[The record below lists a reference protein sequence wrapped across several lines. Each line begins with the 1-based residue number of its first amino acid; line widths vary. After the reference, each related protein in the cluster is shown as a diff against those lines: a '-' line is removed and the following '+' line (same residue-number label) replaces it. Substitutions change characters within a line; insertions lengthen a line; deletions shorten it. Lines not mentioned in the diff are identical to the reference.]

1 MARLIVIALRLLI
14 WLLLSADLEV
24 ANVAIGLAVALAL
37 PLPRRLRRLS
47 LQQLGRAFAASVG
60 ALPQAYREAAQL
72 LLHPR
77 AELTTVHDEP
87 VLVPGKPSSALVFLD
102 VFRITLTPFT
112 IALGLDDGGRS
123 YRVHQLVIPP
133 RQSGSGPA
141 EERTR

>member
-1 MARLIVIALRLLI
+1 MARLILIGLRLLI
-14 WLLLSADLEV
+14 WLLLSADLDL
-24 ANVAIGLAVALAL
+24 ANVAIGVAVALAL

-47 LQQLGRAFAASVG
+47 LHQLGRAFAASLG

-77 AELTTVHDEP
+77 SELTSVHDEP
-87 VLVPGKPSSALVFLD
+87 VLVPGRPSSALVFLD

-133 RQSGSGPA
+133 RRKAPGPSA
-141 EERTR
+141 EWRR

>member
-1 MARLIVIALRLLI
+1 MARLIVIALRLVI
-14 WLLLSADLEV
+14 WLLLSADLDM
-24 ANVAIGLAVALAL
+24 ANVAIGVAVALAL

-47 LQQLGRAFAASVG
+47 LRQLGQAFAASLG

-77 AELTTVHDEP
+77 LERSEVHDEP
-87 VLVPGKPSSALVFLD
+87 VLVPGRPSSALVFLD

-123 YRVHQLVIPP
+123 YRVHKLVIPP
-133 RQSGSGPA
+133 RQKRHQPA
-141 EERTR
+141 REKRR